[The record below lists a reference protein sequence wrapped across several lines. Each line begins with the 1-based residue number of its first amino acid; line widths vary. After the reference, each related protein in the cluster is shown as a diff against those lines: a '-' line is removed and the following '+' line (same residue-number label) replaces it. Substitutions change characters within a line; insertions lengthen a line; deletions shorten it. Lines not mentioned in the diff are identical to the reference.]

1 MSGFSYCADL
11 LRRSDPAQFS
21 LCLFAPLPER
31 QKLLN
36 LYALLYEIRR
46 IPYQAAEPA
55 AAQIRLKWW
64 HDRIHDLYAES
75 IPAGHP
81 VLEAFAVTKPVQGK
95 EVLQNYIVAV
105 QDMVLAEDAETLF
118 EAGGELKRLADRMA
132 CYILDIPVDEDA
144 DPVVFATADMLLGV
158 TRRLAEQKEPL
169 LPAGFWQDR
178 EAVKNKI
185 EQLRQSAAIG
195 SSAQT
200 KKAPRSKKGRPVY
213 LSYSLAMQQ
222 LQQIEKAGYDLR
234 DSRLTALPP
243 FSTLRL
249 LLRAGLGRF

>member
-31 QKLLN
+31 QKLFN
-36 LYALLYEIRR
+36 LYALLHEIRR
-46 IPYQAAEPA
+46 IPYQAADPA

-64 HDRIHDLYAES
+64 HDRIDDLYTGS

-95 EVLQNYIVAV
+95 ELLQNYIVAV
-105 QDMVLAEDAETLF
+105 QNMVLAEDAETLF
-118 EAGGELKRLADRMA
+118 EAAGALKRLADRMA
-132 CYILDIPVDEDA
+132 CYILDIPAEEDA
-144 DPVVFATADMLLGV
+144 DPTVFATADMLLGV
-158 TRRLAEQKEPL
+158 TRRLAEQNEPL
-169 LPAGFWQDR
+169 LPAAFWQDR

-185 EQLRQSAAIG
+185 EQIRKSVAIG
-195 SSAQT
+195 SRAQI
-200 KKAPRSKKGRPVY
+200 KVPRSKKGRAVY
-213 LSYSLAMQQ
+213 LSQPLAMQQ

-249 LLRAGLGRF
+249 LLRAGLDRF